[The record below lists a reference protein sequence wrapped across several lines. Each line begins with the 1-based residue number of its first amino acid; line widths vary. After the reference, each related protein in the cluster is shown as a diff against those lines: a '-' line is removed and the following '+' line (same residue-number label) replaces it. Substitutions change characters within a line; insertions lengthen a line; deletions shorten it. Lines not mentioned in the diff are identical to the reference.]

1 MPYFSI
7 ESPQVL
13 TEFPKHDWETSED
26 YPTAYELKAVWL
38 CGGRGSKNPKDRGNR
53 RGQWLTHFILETPL
67 KISYLLTS
75 CYHSLSPRVWLTR
88 VLSLEGI
95 CHGQGAPPQAH
106 GVNDSLFQAKDI
118 SGAYV
123 YCYKPLS
130 NSICWDHHIIIATGS
145 YWCFCL
151 LDSTLVCSN
160 VLPTTLWS

>member
-95 CHGQGAPPQAH
+95 CHGQGAPHPKLMELMIRFFKLRTFPELMFIVINHSPTPYAEIITL
-106 GVNDSLFQAKDI
+106 SL
-118 SGAYV
+118 
-123 YCYKPLS
+123 PLAVTDAS
-130 NSICWDHHIIIATGS
+130 
-145 YWCFCL
+145 
-151 LDSTLVCSN
+151 VC
-160 VLPTTLWS
+160 